1 MNARQ
6 LLDFLKKPEG
16 RFFIALFLILLFLG
30 FVWLFFG
37 FKASQSKADT
47 LSETFHKGKEGI
59 EDLANNVPRLKP
71 ATAQPPPAPQSTMNQ
86 QRSQAPIPIGIGK
99 TVTPAV
105 SISDLSAPYGR
116 LVKCK
121 LVITVDSS
129 VMDTPIIGLVTDDVY
144 NSYGDL
150 IIPSGSEVHGTAQ
163 TDRVR
168 ERIGS
173 NNSWIIV
180 LDTPDEE
187 EMTLTGLA
195 LDQDVAPDGQSWG
208 LTDGSAGLR
217 GTIIKSDK
225 FAELKIFAATFLS
238 AGITGLESTGTDQ
251 FTGTQTYQNTPRNAA
266 LQATSAVV
274 TQYAQSILDT
284 VKRDGFFVR
293 VPAGKQFYLYVTQPI
308 DRDTAQRGDSLF
320 HPDTTANDRDT
331 AQRGDSFSHPDSTTN
346 RPRP

>member
-16 RFFIALFLILLFLG
+16 RFFIAIFLILLFLAL
-30 FVWLFFG
+30 VWLFYG
-37 FKASQSKADT
+37 SKASQTKADT
-47 LSETFHKGKEGI
+47 LSATFHKGKEGI
-59 EDLANNVPRLKP
+59 EDLASDVPRFSPAPAKP
-71 ATAQPPPAPQSTMNQ
+71 PLQSTQSRTNPPQPPP
-86 QRSQAPIPIGIGK
+86 PIPIGIGK
-99 TVTPAV
+99 TVPPAV
-105 SISDLSAPYGR
+105 NLSTDSAPYGR

-129 VMDTPIIGLVTDDVY
+129 SLDTPIIGLVTEDVY

-150 IIPSGSEVHGTAQ
+150 IIPAGSEVHGTAQ

-173 NNSWIIV
+173 NDRWV
-180 LDTPDEE
+180 VVYDTPDEE
-187 EMTLTGLA
+187 ELTLSGRA

-293 VPAGKQFYLYVTQPI
+293 VPAGKQFYLYVTEPI

-320 HPDTTANDRDT
+320 HPDTTSDRT
-331 AQRGDSFSHPDSTTN
+331 
-346 RPRP
+346 RP

>member
-1 MNARQ
+1 MSARQ
-6 LLDFLKKPEG
+6 LIDFLKKPEG
-16 RFFIALFLILLFLG
+16 RFFIAIFLLLIFLA
-30 FVWLFFG
+30 FVWLLYG
-37 FKASQSKADT
+37 SKASQTKTDAITTS
-47 LSETFHKGKEGI
+47 FNKGRSGI
-59 EDLANNVPRLKP
+59 EDLANDVPRFKP
-71 ATAQPPPAPQSTMNQ
+71 APTKPAPPPQPTAQQQPPP
-86 QRSQAPIPIGIGK
+86 PIPIGIGRTATP
-99 TVTPAV
+99 TVSLST
-105 SISDLSAPYGR
+105 LSAPYGR

-129 VMDTPIIGLVTDDVY
+129 VIDTPIVGLVTEDVY

-150 IIPSGSEVHGTAQ
+150 IIPAGTEVHGTAQ

-173 NNSWIIV
+173 NERWV
-180 LDTPDEE
+180 LVLNTPDEE
-187 EMTLTGLA
+187 ELTLTGRA
-195 LDQDVAPDGQSWG
+195 LDEDVAPDGQSWG

-238 AGITGLESTGTDQ
+238 AGIQGLESTGTDQ
-251 FTGTQTYQNTPRNAA
+251 FTGTSTYQNTPRNAT

-274 TQYAQSILDT
+274 TEYAQSILDT

-308 DRDTAQRGDSLF
+308 DRANAQRGDSLF
-320 HPDTTANDRDT
+320 HPDT
-331 AQRGDSFSHPDSTTN
+331 PPN
-346 RPRP
+346 RTRP

>member
-16 RFFIALFLILLFLG
+16 RFFIAVCLILFLLA
-30 FVWLFFG
+30 FVWLFYG
-37 FKASQSKADT
+37 SKASQAKADT
-47 LSETFHKGKEGI
+47 ISDTFHKGKEGI
-59 EDLANNVPRLKP
+59 EDLASDVPRFKP
-71 ATAQPPPAPQSTMNQ
+71 APVKPPLQTPQSGTNEPKPPP
-86 QRSQAPIPIGIGK
+86 PIPIGIGK
-99 TVTPAV
+99 TVIPSV
-105 SISDLSAPYGR
+105 SLSSESAPYGR
-116 LVKCK
+116 LIKCK

-129 VMDTPIIGLVTDDVY
+129 SIDTPIIGLVTEDVY

-150 IIPSGSEVHGTAQ
+150 IIPAGSEVHGTAQ

-173 NNSWIIV
+173 NNRWVIV

-187 EMTLTGLA
+187 ELTLTGMA
-195 LDQDVAPDGQSWG
+195 LDEDAAPDGQTWG

-225 FAELKIFAATFLS
+225 FAELKIFAATFLA
-238 AGITGLESTGTDQ
+238 AGVQGLESTGYND
-251 FTGTQTYQNTPRNAA
+251 FSGEETYQNTPRNAV
-266 LQATSAVV
+266 LQGTAAVV
-274 TQYAQSILDT
+274 NQYAQSILDA

-308 DRDTAQRGDSLF
+308 DRSNAQRGDSLF
-320 HPDTTANDRDT
+320 HPDTNTART
-331 AQRGDSFSHPDSTTN
+331 HQ
-346 RPRP
+346 

>member
-1 MNARQ
+1 MNARL

-16 RFFIALFLILLFLG
+16 RFFIALFLILVFLG

-37 FKASQSKADT
+37 SKASQSKANT
-47 LSETFHKGKEGI
+47 VNATFQKGKQGI
-59 EDLANNVPRLKP
+59 EDLASDVPRFKP
-71 ATAQPPPAPQSTMNQ
+71 APVQTPSVPRPTINQPQVPP
-86 QRSQAPIPIGIGK
+86 PIPISIGK
-99 TVTPAV
+99 TVVSAV
-105 SISDLSAPYGR
+105 SISTLSAPYGR

-129 VMDTPIIGLVTDDVY
+129 VMDTPIIGLVTEDVY

-150 IIPSGSEVHGTAQ
+150 IIPAGSEVHGTAQ

-173 NNSWIIV
+173 NNRWVIV

-225 FAELKIFAATFLS
+225 FAELKIFAATFLA
-238 AGITGLESTGTDQ
+238 AGINGLESTGTDQ

-266 LQATSAVV
+266 LQGTSAVINE
-274 TQYAQSILDT
+274 YAQSILDT

-308 DRDTAQRGDSLF
+308 DRETAQRGDSLF
-320 HPDTTANDRDT
+320 HPDTSSN
-331 AQRGDSFSHPDSTTN
+331 H
-346 RPRP
+346 PRP